1 MGYMKEGLNRRVTS
15 VSQYSYVGE
24 LDRQT
29 DRHVDRHADRHTRT
43 EREREKRRQTEIR
56 TVLLVTLKK

>member
-43 EREREKRRQTEIR
+43 ERERNGDRRRSEPYYS
-56 TVLLVTLKK
+56 